1 MAPNAKRVFYVKYLS
16 GPVFGEILARRP
28 DIQLDKLENETPDA
42 EAEPI
47 LSQAHAYQIGASRQ
61 VIGKHLQVTDA
72 LLARTPNLVAVSSN
86 GAGYDTIDVDACTRQ
101 GIIVVN
107 QSGGNKEAVAE
118 HALAMLLTLSKRI
131 IEVDRRMRRAP
142 DIPRNAFI
150 GTELLD
156 KTIGIIGIGNV
167 GGRLAELC
175 KGLFR
180 MRVLAYDPYL
190 SAAQIAAKGAEK
202 VETLDEMLRQADY
215 VSVNS
220 PYTKETHNLMG
231 AREFALM
238 QPHAYFVTTARGG
251 IHDEDALADALEAK
265 KIAGAGLDVWE
276 DEPPPHDHRL
286 MAFDNVLVS
295 PHTAG
300 ATHEFARQHGA
311 VRGGTADRDPG
322 RQASAAIDQPRG
334 VACLLRSV
342 RTDHGRAAAR
352 IAMRL
357 PLPFGERAGVRGCPD
372 TRMVADPSPQPSPPR
387 GEGAW
392 LSLSVAPCGRAG
404 DAAEHRA

>member
-16 GPVFGEILARRP
+16 GPVFGQILAKRP

-61 VIGKHLQVTDA
+61 VIGRHLQVTDA
-72 LLARTPNLVAVSSN
+72 LLAKTPNLVAVSSN

-101 GIIVVN
+101 GIVVVN

-142 DIPRNAFI
+142 DIPRNEYI

-190 SAAQIAAKGAEK
+190 TDAQIAAKGAEK
-202 VETLDEMLRQADY
+202 VENLDDMLRQADY
-215 VSVNS
+215 VSV
-220 PYTKETHNLMG
+220 K
-231 AREFALM
+231 
-238 QPHAYFVTTARGG
+238 Q
-251 IHDEDALADALEAK
+251 
-265 KIAGAGLDVWE
+265 IAGAGLDVWE
-276 DEPPPHDHRL
+276 DEPPPHDHKL

-300 ATHEFARQHGA
+300 ATVESRDNMARFAAEQL
-311 VRGGTADRDPG
+311 
-322 RQASAAIDQPRG
+322 IDILDGKR
-334 VACLLRSV
+334 
-342 RTDHGRAAAR
+342 
-352 IAMRL
+352 
-357 PLPFGERAGVRGCPD
+357 
-372 TRMVADPSPQPSPPR
+372 PPR
-387 GEGAW
+387 LINPEVWPAYCERFERLLGLRPE
-392 LSLSVAPCGRAG
+392 S
-404 DAAEHRA
+404 

>member
-1 MAPNAKRVFYVKYLS
+1 MTPNAKHVIYVKYLAA
-16 GPVFGEILARRP
+16 PIFGEILAGRP
-28 DIQLDKLENETPDA
+28 DIQLAKLENETPTIVA
-42 EAEPI
+42 QPI
-47 LSQAHAYQIGASRQ
+47 LARAHAYQIGASRQ
-61 VIGKHLQVTDA
+61 LIGKHLQVTDA
-72 LLARTPNLVAVSSN
+72 LLANMPNLLAVSSN

-101 GIIVVN
+101 GVIVVN

-150 GTELLD
+150 GVELLN

-190 SAAQIAAKGAEK
+190 SAAEIAAKGAEK
-202 VETLDEMLRQADY
+202 TETLDDLLRLADY
-215 VSVNS
+215 VSVNA
-220 PYTKETHNLMG
+220 PYTRETKRLIG

-238 QPHAYFVTTARGG
+238 QMHAYFVTTARGG
-251 IHDEDALADALEAK
+251 IHDENALADALAAK
-265 KIAGAGLDVWE
+265 QIAGAGLDVWE

-286 MAFDNVLVS
+286 MAFDNVLLS

-300 ATHEFARQHGA
+300 ATHESRDNMARFAAEQLIDILDGKRPPRLVNPNVWPA
-311 VRGGTADRDPG
+311 YCERFVR
-322 RQASAAIDQPRG
+322 I
-334 VACLLRSV
+334 L
-342 RTDHGRAAAR
+342 
-352 IAMRL
+352 
-357 PLPFGERAGVRGCPD
+357 GVR
-372 TRMVADPSPQPSPPR
+372 PQ
-387 GEGAW
+387 A
-392 LSLSVAPCGRAG
+392 
-404 DAAEHRA
+404 

>member
-16 GPVFGEILARRP
+16 APIFGEILARRP
-28 DIQLDKLENETPDA
+28 DIQLDKLENETPDT

-72 LLARTPNLVAVSSN
+72 LLARTPNLVTVSSN
-86 GAGYDTIDVDACTRQ
+86 GAGYDTIDVDACSRQ

-107 QSGGNKEAVAE
+107 QSGGNAEAVAE

-180 MRVLAYDPYL
+180 MRVLSYDPYL

-202 VETLDEMLRQADY
+202 VEKLDDMLRQADY
-215 VSVNS
+215 VSINC
-220 PYTKETHNLMG
+220 PYTRESRNMMST
-231 AREFALM
+231 REFALM
-238 QPHAYFVTTARGG
+238 RPHAYFVTTARGG
-251 IHDEDALADALEAK
+251 IHDEDALADALASR

-276 DEPPPHDHRL
+276 DEPPPHDHKL

-300 ATHEFARQHGA
+300 ATHEAR
-311 VRGGTADRDPG
+311 DNM
-322 RQASAAIDQPRG
+322 
-334 VACLLRSV
+334 
-342 RTDHGRAAAR
+342 AR
-352 IAMRL
+352 IAAEQLIDILDGKR
-357 PLPFGERAGVRGCPD
+357 
-372 TRMVADPSPQPSPPR
+372 PPR
-387 GEGAW
+387 LINPEVWPAYCERFERILGFK
-392 LSLSVAPCGRAG
+392 PAG
-404 DAAEHRA
+404 

>member
-16 GPVFGEILARRP
+16 GPIFAEILAKRP
-28 DIQLDKLENETPDA
+28 DIQLDKLENETLDT
-42 EAEPI
+42 EAEPV

-72 LLARTPNLVAVSSN
+72 LLARMPNLVAVSSN

-202 VETLDEMLRQADY
+202 VEKLDDMLRQADY
-215 VSVNS
+215 VSVNA
-220 PYTKETHNLMG
+220 PYTKETKSLMG

-238 QPHAYFVTTARGG
+238 QKHAYFVTTARGG
-251 IHDEDALADALEAK
+251 IHDEDALAAALEAK
-265 KIAGAGLDVWE
+265 QLAGAGLDVWE
-276 DEPPPHDHRL
+276 DEPPPHDHKL

-300 ATHEFARQHGA
+300 ATYESRDNMARFAAEQL
-311 VRGGTADRDPG
+311 
-322 RQASAAIDQPRG
+322 IDILDGKRPPRLINPEVWQG
-334 VACLLRSV
+334 YC
-342 RTDHGRAAAR
+342 AR
-352 IAMRL
+352 
-357 PLPFGERAGVRGCPD
+357 FERILGVRP
-372 TRMVADPSPQPSPPR
+372 
-387 GEGAW
+387 EG
-392 LSLSVAPCGRAG
+392 
-404 DAAEHRA
+404 